1 MSFGAR
7 RRLDFVVV
15 EDGKVK
21 GVYEVTS
28 PTADKTAQM
37 VKEADIRRNGG
48 THVKEPGKN
57 GALYDISKVETERL
71 DVDLETKKVSY
82 H

>member
-1 MSFGAR
+1 
-7 RRLDFVVV
+7 
-15 EDGKVK
+15 
-21 GVYEVTS
+21 
-28 PTADKTAQM
+28 M

-48 THVKEPGKN
+48 THVKESGKN
-57 GALYDISKVETERL
+57 SALYDISKVETERL